1 MRAAFCFGLALVV
14 SAWAAAA
21 DVGALSAE
29 FKTLR
34 AQSGHFSGGTWN
46 DAVDKFGGR
55 KHEVMQQLGE
65 ALGDGTHTRNEI
77 VMLLGPPDLVLKP
90 GDPMFRDSYNA
101 GDPRVRELLVYH
113 WRGMHDFLYFA
124 GDGTQV
130 FVSGWWNAWE

>member
-1 MRAAFCFGLALVV
+1 MRRAFSFGLVLLF
-14 SAWAAAA
+14 SAVAAAA

-34 AQSGHFSGGTWN
+34 TQGGHFSGGAWN
-46 DAVDKFGGR
+46 DVVDKFGGR
-55 KHEVMQQLGE
+55 KHEVMVQLGE
-65 ALGDGTHTRNEI
+65 ALGDGMHTRSEI
-77 VMLLGPPDLVLKP
+77 IALLGPPDLVLKP
-90 GDPMFRDSYNA
+90 GDTMFRDSYTTH
-101 GDPRVRELLVYH
+101 DPRVRELLVYH

>member
-1 MRAAFCFGLALVV
+1 ML
-14 SAWAAAA
+14 SACAVAG
-21 DVGALSAE
+21 DLGALSAE

-34 AQSGHFSGGTWN
+34 AQSGHFSGGTWS

-55 KHEVMQQLGE
+55 KHEVMLQLGE
-65 ALGDGTHTRNEI
+65 ALGEGKHARNDI
-77 VMLLGPPDLVLKP
+77 IALLGPPDLVLKP
-90 GDPMFRDSYNA
+90 GDTMFRASYN
-101 GDPRVRELLVYH
+101 GRDPRVRELLVYH